1 MNGSSRQKY
10 THVSQL
16 ITSNP
21 QMTQLRQKQQ
31 KMIMMIKKLK
41 RRIKEKCG
49 RGIKEKNEVEEKVKV
64 GEKEGVKLVGSS
76 FVVESNSFEG
86 SKTQERTIV
95 VRMKVNCT
103 SQLRP
108 GNMVVTGGYLKQR
121 LIKSQ
126 NNLIVAKLLE
136 E

>member
-31 KMIMMIKKLK
+31 NMIMMIKKLK

-86 SKTQERTIV
+86 SKTQERTIF

-103 SQLRP
+103 SQLRSD
-108 GNMVVTGGYLKQR
+108 NMVVTGG
-121 LIKSQ
+121 
-126 NNLIVAKLLE
+126 
-136 E
+136 